1 MMSFLPSQKNH
12 PIRFGRV
19 YCHWPLLVQ
28 TFLPWAARQQL
39 LQAFHW
45 FSQSPCGSFHPWH
58 LELFLRCV
66 HRGKFWIYPA
76 IFGERKFELTENRT
90 FMRIRHVDTEILE
103 INAPQTNIT
112 HSICSKFPGPEDP
125 EEAAPSHVSAMRRL
139 LTVVLIGKTG
149 AKASNDDAKRATD
162 AINRYGDMMKKTSL
176 WCATESNAGCDERS
190 NESDHAL
197 FSMKCHCRE
206 RTQNQKTMKTENP
219 WRHGNLSFY
228 PSPRPVDTKYLHWE
242 YINTSLIFQIPMN
255 RSFIFRSC
263 SDSRRPNKHF
273 LLGNSRSC
281 STNLTLQAL
290 PKRPWRPAF
299 PRRWQIL
306 LT

>member
-45 FSQSPCGSFHPWH
+45 FSQSPCGNFHPWH
-58 LELFLRCV
+58 HELFLRCV

-190 NESDHAL
+190 NGSDHAL

-206 RTQNQKTMKTENP
+206 KPKIRKPLTENP

-228 PSPRPVDTKYLHWE
+228 RHHVLIIQSICTVKISKLLSAFKFQWTAHSFFALVPTLDGQTNTFSWATLARVRPTWPFRL
-242 YINTSLIFQIPMN
+242 FQN
-255 RSFIFRSC
+255 
-263 SDSRRPNKHF
+263 DHGVQHF
-273 LLGNSRSC
+273 QGAGRYC
-281 STNLTLQAL
+281 
-290 PKRPWRPAF
+290 
-299 PRRWQIL
+299 
-306 LT
+306 